1 MKLAGLCT
9 IATLA
14 VAAAGAAL
22 AQGSGQTTQG
32 GARYSIDGPGGGVP
46 TSRPP
51 ATMPVPPATRFILM
65 GGDTRRR
72 SGNRPVYRC
81 GRVNRPACRTSVRS

>member
-32 GARYSIDGPGGGVP
+32 GARYSIDGQ
-46 TSRPP
+46 
-51 ATMPVPPATRFILM
+51 I
-65 GGDTRRR
+65 
-72 SGNRPVYRC
+72 
-81 GRVNRPACRTSVRS
+81 GRAHV

>member
-51 ATMPVPPATRFILM
+51 ATRPVPPAT
-65 GGDTRRR
+65 
-72 SGNRPVYRC
+72 PVYPY
-81 GRVNRPACRTSVRS
+81 GRRHAPPVGQQTGVPLRSR

>member
-1 MKLAGLCT
+1 MKLAGLFT

-14 VAAAGAAL
+14 VAAVGAAL

-51 ATMPVPPATRFILM
+51 ATRPVPPAA
-65 GGDTRRR
+65 
-72 SGNRPVYRC
+72 PVYTYGTQSRHAPPV
-81 GRVNRPACRTSVRS
+81 GQQTGVPLRSR